1 MMYHVHSNQQLPTP
15 RVKVCCISSL
25 DEARLAVSYGALALG
40 LVASMPS
47 GPGIIAD
54 ATIRE
59 IARTIPPGVA
69 SFLLTS
75 RQDSAGIIAH
85 QRECCTNTVQ
95 IVDRLERGSHNHLR
109 HSLPG
114 VGLVQVIHVTGEEAV
129 DEALRVAPL
138 VDAIL
143 LDSGNQALTVKELG
157 GTGRTHDWRIS
168 RRIREE
174 LTAIGKPMYLAGGL
188 NAHNVRAAVETVEPF
203 GVDVCSGVRTDGGLD
218 ERKLA
223 AFFTTLGTL

>member
-1 MMYHVHSNQQLPTP
+1 MADHVHGNGQLPTP
-15 RVKVCCISSL
+15 RVKICCISSL
-25 DEARLAVSYGALALG
+25 VEARLAVSYGASALG

-47 GPGIIAD
+47 GPGVIAD
-54 ATIRE
+54 ATIAA

-75 RQDSAGIIAH
+75 RQDSDDIILH
-85 QRECCTNTVQ
+85 QRECRTNTVQ
-95 IVDRLERGSHNHLR
+95 IVDRLERGSHEHLR
-109 HSLPG
+109 HALHG
-114 VGLVQVIHVTGEEAV
+114 VGLVQVVHVMGEESV
-129 DEALRVAPL
+129 EEALRVAPL

-143 LDSGNQALTVKELG
+143 LDSGNQSLTVKELG

-174 LTAIGKPMYLAGGL
+174 LEAIGKPMYLAGGL
-188 NAHNVRAAVETVEPF
+188 HAHNVRAAIEAVEPF
-203 GVDVCSGVRTDGGLD
+203 GVDVCSGVRTDGRLD

-223 AFFTTLGTL
+223 AFFEALA